1 VRLLCRGAFFVDPY
15 EAAEDAAPFPGGHG
29 GSDLGRCGR
38 DDALERDRVC
48 HGFLSSGIE

>member
-15 EAAEDAAPFPGGHG
+15 EAAEDAAPLPPGDG
-29 GSDLGRCGR
+29 GGDLRRCGR
-38 DDALERDRVC
+38 DDALEPDRVC